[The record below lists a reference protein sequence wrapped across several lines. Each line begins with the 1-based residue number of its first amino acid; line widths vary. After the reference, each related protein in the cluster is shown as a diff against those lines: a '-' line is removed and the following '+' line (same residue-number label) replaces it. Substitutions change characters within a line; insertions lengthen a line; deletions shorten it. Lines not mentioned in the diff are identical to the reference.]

1 MYENNG
7 YTNYEF
13 TQNNTE
19 NSSNGY
25 YPYANYTAPTA
36 KPKREKKHSG
46 RGKTVV
52 LVLACSLLSGCVGAA
67 AVNGFSGA
75 AADGTTIVESSRK
88 PVTVDVAY
96 RSADKEMTAAEVYAA
111 NVNSTVGITTSVIT
125 TNFFGMRTS
134 GAAAG
139 SGFIISEDGY
149 IVTNYHVVEDSTSIK
164 VTTYNGD
171 SYDATLVGYDE
182 SNDVAVLKID
192 AQGLTPVTMGSSD
205 DLNVGDEVLAIGNP
219 LGELTF
225 SLTKGNVSAKDRTVT
240 LSGNVTMKLI
250 QTDAAINSG
259 NSGGALFNM
268 YGEVVGITNAK
279 YSGSSSSSEASI
291 DNIGFAIPLDSVK
304 TIITEIIEK
313 GYAVKPYV
321 GVQVSDAS
329 DAALIYSVTK
339 GSPAEQAGLKAND
352 IVTAANGEKVTSADD
367 LTAIVKAMKPG
378 DVLTLTVN
386 RGGQET
392 RIEVTVGEQT
402 QSAQLSGA
410 DDAQNGDRY
419 GYGSDGR
426 GQYGYGGSDGYGSY
440 GGSDGMEDFGS
451 FFGIPFGSSDD
462 YYRG

>member
-1 MYENNG
+1 MYEYQNQTGYG
-7 YTNYEF
+7 YT
-13 TQNNTE
+13 QN
-19 NSSNGY
+19 SADGGQNGY
-25 YPYANYTAPTA
+25 YPYASTPAP
-36 KPKREKKHSG
+36 EKKSAKKKG
-46 RGKTVV
+46 GAKAKTVA

-67 AVNGFSGA
+67 AVTAVDKTEGGS
-75 AADGTTIVESSRK
+75 TTLVESDRK
-88 PVTVDVAY
+88 PVTVDVSY
-96 RSADKEMTAAEVYAA
+96 RNNGKLMSAAEVYAA

-149 IVTNYHVVEDSTSIK
+149 IVTNYHVVENGTSIK
-164 VTTYNGD
+164 VTTFDNQ

-192 AQGLTPVTMGSSD
+192 AKGLTPVTMGSSD
-205 DLNVGDEVLAIGNP
+205 NLNVGDEVVAIGNP

-279 YSGSSSSSEASI
+279 YSGSASSGEASI

-304 TIITEIIEK
+304 KIITEIIEK
-313 GYAVKPYV
+313 GYAAKPYI
-321 GVQVSDAS
+321 GVQLSDAA
-329 DAALIYSVTK
+329 DAALIYSVVK
-339 GSPAEQAGLKAND
+339 GSPAEKAGLQAND
-352 IVTAANGEKVTSADD
+352 IVTAANGEKVTCADN
-367 LTAIVKAMKPG
+367 LTAIVKAMEPG
-378 DVLTLTVN
+378 DVLTLTVT

-392 RIEVTVGEQT
+392 EIKVTVGEQPQT
-402 QSAQLSGA
+402 AAASEEGTAQGGSRQSGRS
-410 DDAQNGDRY
+410 
-419 GYGSDGR
+419 GSDGSDSDSN
-426 GQYGYGGSDGYGSY
+426 GGIEGYEGYGDYGDFGDFFGFPF
-440 GGSDGMEDFGS
+440 GGSGE
-451 FFGIPFGSSDD
+451 

>member
-13 TQNNTE
+13 TQE
-19 NSSNGY
+19 NAGTGANGY
-25 YPYANYTAPTA
+25 YPYASTPAPE
-36 KPKREKKHSG
+36 KKREKKHNG
-46 RGKTVV
+46 RVKTVA

-67 AVNGFSGA
+67 AVTAIDKTEGGS
-75 AADGTTIVESSRK
+75 TTLVESDRK
-88 PVTVDVAY
+88 PVTVDVSY
-96 RSADKEMTAAEVYAA
+96 RNNGKLMSAAEVYAA

-149 IVTNYHVVEDSTSIK
+149 IVTNYHVVENGTSIK
-164 VTTYNGD
+164 VTTFDNQ
-171 SYDATLVGYDE
+171 SYDAVLVGYDE
-182 SNDVAVLKID
+182 SNDVAVLKIT
-192 AQGLTPVTMGSSD
+192 ASGLTPVTMGSSE
-205 DLNVGDEVLAIGNP
+205 DLNVGDEVVAIGNP

-279 YSGSSSSSEASI
+279 YSGSSSSTEASI

-304 TIITEIIEK
+304 KIITEIIER
-313 GYAVKPYV
+313 GYAAKPYI
-321 GVQVSDAS
+321 GVQLTDAA
-329 DAALIYSVTK
+329 DAALIYSVVK
-339 GSPAEQAGLKAND
+339 DSPAEEAGLQAND
-352 IVTAANGEKVTSADD
+352 IVTAANGEKVTCADD
-367 LTAIVKAMKPG
+367 LTAVVKAMEPG
-378 DVLTLTVN
+378 DTLTLTVT

-392 RIEVTVGEQT
+392 ELTVTVGEQT
-402 QSAQLSGA
+402 DARTAGSSAEDGRSGSGR
-410 DDAQNGDRY
+410 QNGS
-419 GYGSDGR
+419 SDGTE
-426 GQYGYGGSDGYGSY
+426 GYGSY
-440 GGSDGMEDFGS
+440 GFDPEEFGE
-451 FFGIPFGSSDD
+451 FFGFPFGGSGE

>member
-7 YTNYEF
+7 YTNNEF
-13 TQNNTE
+13 TEQPTGTG
-19 NSSNGY
+19 STGY
-25 YPYANYTAPTA
+25 YPYANYTAPA
-36 KPKREKKHSG
+36 ARPKRGKKQRKG
-46 RGKTVV
+46 GKTVA

-67 AVNGFSGA
+67 AVTAIDKTEGGS
-75 AADGTTIVESSRK
+75 TTLVESSRK

-96 RSADKEMTAAEVYAA
+96 RNSDKEMTAAQVYAA

-139 SGFIISEDGY
+139 SGFIISADGY
-149 IVTNYHVVEDSTSIK
+149 IVTNYHVVENSTSIK
-164 VTTYNGD
+164 VTTYDNQ

-192 AQGLTPVTMGSSD
+192 ATGLMPVTMGSSD
-205 DLNVGDEVLAIGNP
+205 DLTVGDEVVAIGNP

-279 YSGSSSSSEASI
+279 YSSSSSSTEASV

-304 TIITEIIEK
+304 KIITEIIEK
-313 GYAVKPYV
+313 GYAAKPYI
-321 GVQVSDAS
+321 GVQLSDAA
-329 DAALIYSVTK
+329 DAALIYSVVK
-339 GSPAEQAGLKAND
+339 DSPAEKAGLQAND
-352 IVTAANGEKVTSADD
+352 IVTAANGEKVTCADD
-367 LTAIVKAMKPG
+367 LTAVVKAMEPG
-378 DVLTLTVN
+378 DTLTLTVT

-392 RIEVTVGEQT
+392 AIEVTVGEQT
-402 QSAQLSGA
+402 DA
-410 DDAQNGDRY
+410 AQNGGTEADRGSRQNGGRSSGSDEGDNGY
-419 GYGSDGR
+419 GYYYGDGS
-426 GQYGYGGSDGYGSY
+426 GS
-440 GGSDGMEDFGS
+440 MEDFGS
-451 FFGIPFGSSDD
+451 FFGFPFSGSEF
-462 YYRG
+462 YNG

>member
-13 TQNNTE
+13 TQNNAG
-19 NSSNGY
+19 NGGNGY
-25 YPYANYTAPTA
+25 YPYASAPA
-36 KPKREKKHSG
+36 PEKKREKKQRKG
-46 RGKTVV
+46 AKTVA

-67 AVNGFSGA
+67 AVNAFN
-75 AADGTTIVESSRK
+75 GTGSDSTTLVESSRK

-96 RSADKEMTAAEVYAA
+96 RNSDREMTAAEVYAA

-164 VTTYNGD
+164 VTTYDGA

-192 AQGLTPVTMGSSD
+192 AKGLTPVTMGSSE
-205 DLNVGDEVLAIGNP
+205 DLNVGDEVVAIGNP

-279 YSGSSSSSEASI
+279 YSSSSSSSEASI

-304 TIITEIIEK
+304 DIITSIIEK
-313 GYAVKPYV
+313 GYAVKPYI
-321 GVQVSDAS
+321 GVQLTDAA
-329 DAALIYSVTK
+329 DAALIYSVVK
-339 GSPAEQAGLKAND
+339 GSPAEEAGLQAND
-352 IVTAANGEKVTSADD
+352 IVTAANGEKVTCADD
-367 LTAIVKAMKPG
+367 LTAIVKAMEPG
-378 DVLTLTVN
+378 DKLTLTVS

-392 RIEVTVGEQT
+392 ELKVTVGEQAGT
-402 QSAQLSGA
+402 
-410 DDAQNGDRY
+410 AQNSGEASGRQS
-419 GYGSDGR
+419 GGQPSGNDGE
-426 GQYGYGGSDGYGSY
+426 GNGNDGYGYYYY
-440 GGSDGMEDFGS
+440 GDGSDSMEDFGS
-451 FFGIPFGSSDD
+451 FFGFPFGGSE
-462 YYRG
+462 YYNG

>member
-13 TQNNTE
+13 TQE
-19 NSSNGY
+19 NAGNGANGY
-25 YPYANYTAPTA
+25 YPYASTLAPE
-36 KPKREKKHSG
+36 KKREKKHNG
-46 RGKTVV
+46 RMKTVA

-67 AVNGFSGA
+67 AVTAIDKTQGGS
-75 AADGTTIVESSRK
+75 TTLVESDRK
-88 PVTVDVAY
+88 PVTVDVSY
-96 RSADKEMTAAEVYAA
+96 RNNGKLMTAAEVYAA

-149 IVTNYHVVEDSTSIK
+149 IVTNYHVVENGTSIK
-164 VTTYNGD
+164 VTTFDNQ

-182 SNDVAVLKID
+182 SNDVAVLKIT
-192 AQGLTPVTMGSSD
+192 ASGLTPVTMGSSE
-205 DLNVGDEVLAIGNP
+205 DLNVGDEVVAIGNP

-279 YSGSSSSSEASI
+279 YSGSSSSGEASI

-304 TIITEIIEK
+304 KIITEIIEK
-313 GYAVKPYV
+313 GYAAKPYI
-321 GVQVSDAS
+321 GVQLTDAA
-329 DAALIYSVTK
+329 DAALIYSVVK
-339 GSPAEQAGLKAND
+339 DSPAEKAGLQTND
-352 IVTAANGEKVTSADD
+352 IVTAANGEKVTCADD
-367 LTAIVKAMKPG
+367 LTAVVKAMEPG
-378 DVLTLTVN
+378 DTLTLTVT

-392 RIEVTVGEQT
+392 ELTVTVGEQT
-402 QSAQLSGA
+402 GAAQS
-410 DDAQNGDRY
+410 NGEASDRQSE
-419 GYGSDGR
+419 GRSSGSDGN
-426 GQYGYGGSDGYGSY
+426 GSGSYYGDGSGSIEDYFGDFFGFPFGGSG
-440 GGSDGMEDFGS
+440 E
-451 FFGIPFGSSDD
+451 

>member
-1 MYENNG
+1 MYEYQNQTG
-7 YTNYEF
+7 YGYPQTPADGG
-13 TQNNTE
+13 Q
-19 NSSNGY
+19 NGY
-25 YPYANYTAPTA
+25 YPYASTPAPEKKTA
-36 KPKREKKHSG
+36 KKKG
-46 RGKTVV
+46 GAKAKTVA

-67 AVNGFSGA
+67 AVTALDRTSG
-75 AADGTTIVESSRK
+75 GSVTLTESSRA

-96 RSADKEMTAAEVYAA
+96 RNGEKLMTAAEVYAA

-149 IVTNYHVVEDSTSIK
+149 IVTNYHVVENGTSIK
-164 VTTYNGD
+164 VTTYDNQ

-182 SNDVAVLKID
+182 SNDVAVLKIT
-192 AQGLTPVTMGSSD
+192 ASGLTPVTMGSSA
-205 DLNVGDEVLAIGNP
+205 DLNVGDEVVAIGNP

-240 LSGNVTMKLI
+240 LSGNITMKLI

-279 YSGSSSSSEASI
+279 YSGSSSGEASI

-304 TIITEIIEK
+304 KIITEIIEK
-313 GYAVKPYV
+313 GYAAKPYI
-321 GVQVSDAS
+321 GVQLSDAA
-329 DAALIYSVTK
+329 DAALIYSVVK
-339 GSPAEQAGLKAND
+339 GSPAEQAGLQAND
-352 IVTAANGEKVTSADD
+352 IVTAANGEKVTCADD
-367 LTAIVKAMKPG
+367 LTAVVKAMEPG
-378 DVLTLTVN
+378 DVLTLTVT

-392 RIEVTVGEQT
+392 EIKVTVGEQPQT
-402 QSAQLSGA
+402 AAASEGGTAQGGSRQSGRS
-410 DDAQNGDRY
+410 
-419 GYGSDGR
+419 GSDGS
-426 GQYGYGGSDGYGSY
+426 GSESGGANDGYEGYGDYGDFGDFFGFPF
-440 GGSDGMEDFGS
+440 GGSGE
-451 FFGIPFGSSDD
+451 